1 MEVTTEALVEALLRA
16 QALEAELATLRPEG
30 LPEPLRGPLPVTP
43 GVQAA
48 LAARRGTEF
57 DDVLCLR
64 RASPAAALSLGVSA
78 AALAHEAAG
87 TREAAA
93 QGRSPGGVPSVP
105 GGGLLPAVDP
115 PGTMMEVMAGVALA
129 FRLRNEPRV
138 ALLVDDV
145 DDAASGYWHEGLNLA
160 GVQRVP
166 LVVVMDGG
174 RRHALTAAVPRLS
187 VRAPAY
193 GVRAVTVEGDD
204 PRMVL
209 RAVTEAVERA
219 RGGDGTQLVEV
230 VPGVEHDPVDR
241 LARLEP
247 GLAQRV
253 TELRRIAAD
262 EARAAADEA
271 RRAAPAGAD
280 AARRS
285 PWSPDTLLPP
295 PWSPP
300 EPLEKSS

>member
-16 QALEAELATLRPEG
+16 QALEGELAALRPEG
-30 LPEPLRGPLPVTP
+30 LPESLRGPLPVTP

-48 LAARRGTEF
+48 LATRRGTGA

-78 AALAHEAAG
+78 VALAHEAVGSA
-87 TREAAA
+87 EAAA
-93 QGRSPGGVPSVP
+93 EGRSPGGVPPV
-105 GGGLLPAVDP
+105 GGGCLLPAVDP

-129 FRLRNEPRV
+129 FRLRDEPRV
-138 ALLVDDV
+138 ALLVDDA
-145 DDAASGYWHEGLNLA
+145 DDAASGYWHEGLNFA
-160 GVQRVP
+160 GVQRAP
-166 LVVVMDGG
+166 LVVIIDGG
-174 RRHALTAAVPRLS
+174 RRHPLTAAVPRLS

-209 RAVTEAVERA
+209 RAVTESVERA

-230 VPGVEHDPVDR
+230 VPGALQDPVDR

-247 GLAQRV
+247 GLAERV
-253 TELRRIAAD
+253 SELRATAAAD
-262 EARAAADEA
+262 ARAAAHEA
-271 RRAAPAGAD
+271 RSAAPAGAEG
-280 AARRS
+280 ARRS
-285 PWSPDTLLPP
+285 PWSPGTLLPP

-300 EPLEKSS
+300 EPLENPS